1 MSQRK
6 YLSKVKNFFK
16 KEGVLSKTLSSYN
29 YRDIQKK
36 MAIDVANSISAKKDI
51 IIEAGTG
58 VGKTFAYLVPSL
70 LTDKKIIISTGTK
83 TLQEQLYK
91 KDLPVIN
98 KLLENPKQVTLLKG
112 RRNYLCKYRLEQAL
126 VEDTF
131 ETEEMARD
139 IKKVLKWHDTTK
151 TGDISEASK
160 ISEKSSIWNRV
171 TIGKDGCL
179 NKECPYFKNC
189 FVMDIKKKAQNADVV
204 IVNHHLLLS
213 DWKLIK
219 EDATFLPKSDVII
232 LDEAHQIPDLVHD
245 YFGDY
250 CSSISIKE
258 LFKNI
263 ISYIKYNSI
272 SILGIDNL
280 AVTVDSYLSEIFN
293 ILDNNINRNNLN
305 IVKRNKKF
313 YDSLVNIKIQLEK
326 LKIILD
332 SNKEKSKDL
341 ESYLL
346 RVIENLEII
355 KKFITYIESTKQD
368 DSKIYWYEIFNKN
381 FSLNITPV
389 DISKQYIDII
399 NSFDASM
406 VYTSATI
413 ATNDNFDYFISNLGL
428 ETRIGLKTKIYESP
442 FDYKKQSILYSPRNL
457 PNPDNESYT
466 KELIEKIL
474 PILKITQGRAFLLFT
489 SYKALKIAA
498 EYLENNYPDFNL
510 LIQGDMNK
518 SDIIANFR
526 IMENCLLLG
535 TSTFW
540 EGVDIKGDALQC
552 VVIDKLPF
560 ASPYDPITQ
569 GKIKY
574 LKSQGKD
581 PFAELQCPKAA
592 IALKQGAGRLI
603 RDFEDHGVL
612 VLADPRIVTREY
624 GVGFINSLPKM
635 QRTRELEKVIN
646 FIVRG

>member
-16 KEGVLSKTLSSYN
+16 KDGILSKNLNNYN
-29 YRDIQKK
+29 YRDIQEK
-36 MAIDVANSISAKKDI
+36 MAIDIASSISSKKDI

-98 KLLENPKQVTLLKG
+98 KLLDNPKHVTLLKG
-112 RRNYLCKYRLEQAL
+112 RRNYLCKYRLEQTL
-126 VEDTF
+126 VEESF

-139 IKKVLKWHDTTK
+139 IKKVLKWHETTK
-151 TGDISEASK
+151 TGDISEAKK
-160 ISEKSSIWNRV
+160 ISEKSSVWGRL

-179 NKECPYFKNC
+179 NKDCPYFKNC

-219 EDATFLPKSDVII
+219 EDAAFLPKSDVII

-250 CSSISIKE
+250 FSSVSIKE
-258 LFKNI
+258 FFKDI
-263 ISYIKYNSI
+263 LSYIKYNSL

-293 ILDNNINRNNLN
+293 LLDENNINRNNLN
-305 IVKRNKKF
+305 SVKRNEIF
-313 YDSLVNIKIQLEK
+313 HRSLVNIKIELEK

-332 SNKEKSKDL
+332 SNKDKSKDF
-341 ESYLL
+341 ENYLS
-346 RVIENLEII
+346 RAFENLELI
-355 KKFITYIESTKQD
+355 KKFIDYIESKKLD
-368 DSKIYWYEIFNKN
+368 DSKIYWYELFSKN

-389 DISKQYIDII
+389 DISKQYLDII
-399 NSFDASM
+399 NSLDSSM
-406 VYTSATI
+406 VYTSATV
-413 ATNDNFDYFISNLGL
+413 ATNDSFEYFINNLGL
-428 ETRIGLKTKIYESP
+428 ESRIGLQTRIYESP
-442 FDYKKQSILYSPRNL
+442 FDYQNQSILYSPRDL
-457 PNPDNESYT
+457 PNPDNELYT

-474 PILKITQGRAFLLFT
+474 PILKVTKGRAFLLFT

-498 EYLENNYPDFNL
+498 EYLEDNYQDFNL

-560 ASPYDPITQ
+560 ASPFDPITQ

-581 PFAELQCPKAA
+581 AFAELQCPKAA

-603 RDFEDHGVL
+603 RDFGDHGVL
-612 VLADPRIVTREY
+612 VLADPRIVTKEY
-624 GVGFINSLPKM
+624 GEVFIKSLPKM
-635 QRTRELEKVIN
+635 NRTREIEKVIN
-646 FIVRG
+646 FIDI